1 MRIFFVVVGL
11 LSMVISFIT
20 MVGAKS
26 AIHEILAAVGFLTGW
41 VLLLGSALLLAI
53 QKHADMVRDTQ
64 AQVVSALD
72 RVADKVVAAVE
83 KAARTREA

>member
-1 MRIFFVVVGL
+1 MRTFFVVVGL
-11 LSMVISFIT
+11 LSMVISFFT

-41 VLLLGSALLLAI
+41 VLLLGSALLLAFK
-53 QKHADMVRDTQ
+53 KHSDMVHDRQ
-64 AQVVSALD
+64 AQVISALD

-83 KAARTREA
+83 KAARAREA